1 MENKKVVVLNTN
13 TFNDVIEDLDFLQKL
28 LDDMIVDLHQVKGG
42 AQPRHAFMLYRQS
55 IWDVLAKLKQAKP
68 IDTRKE
74 MDGVKELLM
83 SYTNHL
89 KKQGTMKAGQSEVKL
104 VDKYLD
110 KTQTWEQAK
119 QMVKDVHLQKAI
131 DITNEYYEYYN
142 QTFKQQEE

>member
-1 MENKKVVVLNTN
+1 MENKKNVVVLNTT
-13 TFNDVIEDLDFLQKL
+13 TFNDVIEDLDFLNKL

-42 AQPRHAFMLYRQS
+42 VQPRHAFMLYRQS

-89 KKQGTMKAGQSEVKL
+89 KKQGTMTAGQSEVKL

-110 KTQTWEQAK
+110 KT
-119 QMVKDVHLQKAI
+119 
-131 DITNEYYEYYN
+131 
-142 QTFKQQEE
+142 FKQQEQ